1 MPTLRSPEHQLLDFL
16 EKTKEALKRRAPAM
30 PSFME
35 YNKTLLDNVSAIFSA
50 SDDAATKNAK
60 EGLSVFKTALQ
71 ITFNLCD
78 SLINRATRE
87 SIPAPRVSNSESDS
101 EMSSSESNVDVS
113 EFFAMNEFAL
123 SALIK
128 TLCQDYRN
136 KDEMEHIVSCIFVGI
151 AKNYK
156 EKIEATCR
164 HYKLNLPV
172 DSTPVVLNIDMS
184 AISETCS
191 IKLTA
196 AHVQETK
203 YMLEILLNSNLE
215 QLESLHPILNAPFMR
230 CVQIPE
236 AVVSEIL
243 KASQELSEKIGSRIK
258 ETQEELLQ
266 LITKNQYPQ
275 EMQETRSISFALER
289 QCLDMAA
296 RNLEDIRNIRSQ
308 LTTASGA
315 TLRES
320 LSRMQEIAQQF
331 SSNIQKKIETQ
342 QLRDKVNY
350 EFLGARDDIFA
361 LARSTGQSPEALG
374 MKTTRESRFGVMEE
388 IIDRLIKD
396 VEILQAS
403 AMEDKCDFE
412 LRQHLSKL
420 KEQIRNI
427 EIDSQSLSQSFEMTT
442 LTTTFKT
449 EIDACMLSVQQI
461 MNRRTS
467 FFSQP
472 PGKTNGG
479 DETKK
484 PSL

>member
-16 EKTKEALKRRAPAM
+16 EKTKEALKHRAPVM
-30 PSFME
+30 PSLME
-35 YNKTLLDNVSAIFSA
+35 YNKTLLDNVSALFSA
-50 SDDAATKNAK
+50 RDDASAKNAK
-60 EGLSVFKTALQ
+60 EGLGVFKTALQ
-71 ITFNLCD
+71 LTFNLCE
-78 SLINRATRE
+78 SLINRDMRASTA
-87 SIPAPRVSNSESDS
+87 APRVRDLDFETSSADSN
-101 EMSSSESNVDVS
+101 
-113 EFFAMNEFAL
+113 FPMNEDAL
-123 SALIK
+123 DALIK
-128 TLCQDYRN
+128 SLCQDYPN

-151 AKNYK
+151 TKNYK

-196 AHVQETK
+196 AHVQEIK

-230 CVQIPE
+230 RVQIPE

-243 KASQELSEKIGSRIK
+243 KSLQDLSEKIGSRIK

-266 LITKNQYPQ
+266 LITKNKYPQ
-275 EMQETRSISFALER
+275 EMQETQSIYFALER

-315 TLRES
+315 ALSES
-320 LSRMQEIAQQF
+320 LSRMQEIARQF

-361 LARSTGQSPEALG
+361 LVRSTGQSPEALG
-374 MKTTRESRFGVMEE
+374 MKTNRESRFGVMEE

-396 VEILQAS
+396 IEILQVS
-403 AMEDKCDFE
+403 AMKDKCDFE
-412 LRQHLSKL
+412 LRKHLSTL

-427 EIDSQSLSQSFEMTT
+427 EIDTQSLIQLCEMTT

-449 EIDACMLSVQQI
+449 EIDACMLAARQI

-479 DETKK
+479 DETNK